1 MSEHR
6 RSDHKTWGISTCLLN
21 AVKAGPIFQ
30 SPNPQMLLALI
41 QNAVICKENQSKSSR
56 LFVKYSFQEK
66 GIVTVLL
73 CITILIFLHVLLAI
87 HEIQAM
93 IESKYKAYIEAD
105 QVQQQEQS
113 LILPKPEDDR

>member
-1 MSEHR
+1 M
-6 RSDHKTWGISTCLLN
+6 
-21 AVKAGPIFQ
+21 
-30 SPNPQMLLALI
+30 
-41 QNAVICKENQSKSSR
+41 
-56 LFVKYSFQEK
+56 
-66 GIVTVLL
+66 
-73 CITILIFLHVLLAI
+73 LLAI